1 MVVSPDTDIKILKGV
16 PLSKTY
22 EHTVHYPNA
31 TEQENGFNSYAVHHL
46 TNYSYQRVGLG
57 TIRVNLPYAV
67 LYNCNYMMFK
77 NTAYDSKMFY
87 AFITGC
93 SYVSDNVTEVYYEI
107 DVMQTFCYD
116 YEFLPSFVERQ
127 HPKTD
132 IIFEN
137 TQPEGLE
144 LGPDYYVQDSLSIPL
159 ISTDDSKKKFVL
171 IATSTPTG
179 GKISVKLINNT
190 VYSVYRAILTGVSE
204 IVETVQ
210 LFVDNGIAS
219 NIIGI
224 YTAPSDD
231 VINIANLKHP
241 SHLDWYKPKNMKL
254 WSYPYCFIE
263 MNNHLG
269 ESIELKY
276 ENFRKTKDKEHVT
289 SKDYE
294 YSFEV
299 FKDFSI
305 IPEAKLVPLNY
316 NHSSG
321 GTSKTAKLNY
331 GYNVG
336 YSLFPQGAVSD
347 DSFKVWL
354 AQNQSSYVASLNAIG
369 NIYDTNQAIAINNYS
384 MAERTASAGLASNSA
399 SINTTLNNAM
409 IANNTAVDINNRN
422 ANVSTGNALV
432 NGIASS
438 AANLASLN
446 IGGAVG
452 SAVGMLTA
460 GVNIQN
466 QTQNTA
472 DTLSAQL
479 AGSVNS
485 AGTAMANAKLAYS
498 TAMKNASTSYLNA
511 TLSNLTTANNATAQ
525 LVAKKQDAQHQPN
538 NLHGQVMNGGF
549 NASYNLVG
557 FSIFQK
563 CIKKEYAMMIDDYF
577 EKYGY
582 AIRKMMTPRRV
593 VERPHWQYLKT
604 CGCSITGNLNAQDM
618 QAIQAIYNNGI
629 TTWTTLNEVG
639 HYELDNHV
647 GVLEER

>member
-1 MVVSPDTDIKILKGV
+1 MVVSPDTDIRILKGV

-22 EHTVHYPNA
+22 EHTVHYPTA
-31 TEQENGFNSYAVHHL
+31 KDQENGFNVYTVHHL

-127 HPKTD
+127 HPRTD
-132 IIFEN
+132 VIFEN

-144 LGPDYYVQDSLSIPL
+144 LGPDYYIQDSYNIPL
-159 ISTDDSKKKFVL
+159 ISTRESEKKFIL
-171 IATSTPTG
+171 IATSTPSG
-179 GKISVKLINNT
+179 GKVSAEFSNNT
-190 VYSVYRAILTGVSE
+190 VYSVYRAVITGVSE
-204 IVETVQ
+204 ITKTVQ
-210 LFVDNGIAS
+210 QYVDNGIAS

-224 YTAPSDD
+224 YTAPSDTA
-231 VINIANLKHP
+231 INSVDFKHP
-241 SHLDWYKPKNMKL
+241 RYLDWYEPKNMKL

-269 ESIELKY
+269 ESLELKY
-276 ENFRKTKDKEHVT
+276 ENFRKSKVMEHVT
-289 SKDYE
+289 NKDYE
-294 YSFEV
+294 YSFRV

-321 GTSKTAKLNY
+321 SANKTAKLEY

-354 AQNQSSYVASLNAIG
+354 AQNQNSYVASLNAIG
-369 NIYDTNQAIAINNYS
+369 NSYDTNQAIAINNYS

-409 IANNTAVDINNRN
+409 MANNTAVDINNRN

-438 AANLASLN
+438 AGNLATLN

-479 AGSVNS
+479 AGAVNS

-549 NASYNLVG
+549 NASNNLVG

-563 CIKKEYAMMIDDYF
+563 CIKEEYAIMIDDYF

-582 AIRKMMTPRRV
+582 AIRKMMKPSRL

-629 TTWTTLNEVG
+629 TTWNTLDEVG
-639 HYELDNHV
+639 HYELDNHE